1 MATTL
6 WDPDRILQITKG
18 PSKQGMFCLGR
29 ARSRYDSRCRW
40 DIPYSDYQII
50 QETLSQLARKL
61 PHEISDYE
69 LKEIAERGLCDYHC
83 GQVHEVVSGW
93 HDTLASLQNLYW
105 PYKERGE
112 TRNTLLEAP
121 QAAVKRSRD
130 LLPPEEDS
138 WAEDLSEYF
147 GGHMH
152 EHSDLVEARKQRDLQ
167 TTREKDLEICLA
179 LLKER
184 LALCEENDRLREQNC
199 AHLQELLGEVK
210 AELSDVQG
218 NNSILTCTISDL
230 QGACNLKTRQL
241 TEITAELSNVRG
253 NNSSLKDAYEEM
265 RKEADDKHKRLN
277 NITAELS
284 NVRGNNNSLKDA
296 NEEMRKE
303 VDGKQ
308 KQLNEVTVELS
319 NVRRANERFRI
330 FNEDMRKEINGKQE
344 QIETITSQL
353 ASVSADLDS
362 TTKELSVACETK
374 EKVQNDL
381 HAALE
386 EISNLQ
392 AQLTEIQVQQS
403 TTFWCKIKRWIQEKA
418 SCLSRDRRRR
428 GIRDEDEEVALAPVK
443 PSNLA

>member
-18 PSKQGMFCLGR
+18 PHDQGMFCLGR

-50 QETLSQLARKL
+50 QETLRQLARKL
-61 PHEISDYE
+61 PHEISDDE

-83 GQVHEVVSGW
+83 GQVNEVVSGW

-112 TRNTLLEAP
+112 TRNTVFEAP
-121 QAAVKRSRD
+121 QAAVKRSRG

-138 WAEDLSEYF
+138 SAEDLSEFF
-147 GGHMH
+147 GGHMQ
-152 EHSDLVEARKQRDLQ
+152 EHSELVEARKQRDLQ

-199 AHLQELLGEVK
+199 AHLQELLGEVR

-218 NNSILTCTISDL
+218 NNSILRCTISDL
-230 QGACNLKTRQL
+230 QGACDLKTRQL

-265 RKEADDKHKRLN
+265 RKEADDK
-277 NITAELS
+277 
-284 NVRGNNNSLKDA
+284 
-296 NEEMRKE
+296 
-303 VDGKQ
+303 Q
-308 KQLNEVTVELS
+308 KQLNDITAEQS
-319 NVRRANERFRI
+319 NVRRANERIRNI
-330 FNEDMRKEINGKQE
+330 NEEMRKEINGKQE

-362 TTKELSVACETK
+362 TTKELSVACEMK
-374 EKVQNDL
+374 GQVQNDL

-403 TTFWCKIKRWIQEKA
+403 ATIWCKIKRWIREKA
-418 SCLSRDRRRR
+418 SCFPFDRRRR
-428 GIRDEDEEVALAPVK
+428 GIRDNEEEVALAPVK
-443 PSNLA
+443 PSNLG

>member
-1 MATTL
+1 MATIL
-6 WDPDRILQITKG
+6 WDPDRILQITRG
-18 PSKQGMFCLGR
+18 SSEQGMFCLGR
-29 ARSRYDSRCRW
+29 ARSSYASRCRW
-40 DIPYSDYQII
+40 DIPYSGYQTIR
-50 QETLSQLARKL
+50 ESLNQLARKL
-61 PHEISDYE
+61 PHEISDDE

-105 PYKERGE
+105 PYKGRKG
-112 TRNTLLEAP
+112 TRHPLYQVLQDEIRKSSGYP
-121 QAAVKRSRD
+121 S
-130 LLPPEEDS
+130 PGEDS
-138 WAEDLSEYF
+138 KYLELIQA
-147 GGHMH
+147 GN
-152 EHSDLVEARKQRDLQ
+152 LVEAGKLIDFRDLQ
-167 TTREKDLEICLA
+167 TRLENSLDNCWA
-179 LLKER
+179 QR
-184 LALCEENDRLREQNC
+184 EENVRLRVEAMSREQGC

-230 QGACNLKTRQL
+230 QGVCDRKMRQL
-241 TEITAELSNVRG
+241 TDITAELSKAQG
-253 NNSSLKDAYEEM
+253 NNS
-265 RKEADDKHKRLN
+265 
-277 NITAELS
+277 
-284 NVRGNNNSLKDA
+284 SLKDA

-303 VDGKQ
+303 VEDKQ
-308 KQLNEVTVELS
+308 KQLNDITAELS
-319 NVRRANERFRI
+319 NVRRANERIRNI
-330 FNEDMRKEINGKQE
+330 NEEMHKEMDVKQE

-353 ASVSADLDS
+353 ASMSTDLDS
-362 TTKELSVACETK
+362 TTKELSVACETRGQ
-374 EKVQNDL
+374 VQNDL

-403 TTFWCKIKRWIQEKA
+403 TTVWCKIKRWIQEKA

>member
-18 PSKQGMFCLGR
+18 PHDQGMFCLGR

-50 QETLSQLARKL
+50 RKLLSQLARKL
-61 PHEISDYE
+61 PHEISDDE

-93 HDTLASLQNLYW
+93 HDTLASLQKLYS
-105 PYKERGE
+105 PYKDPGE
-112 TRNTLLEAP
+112 TRDTVFDAL
-121 QAAVKRSRD
+121 QATVKRSRD

-138 WAEDLSEYF
+138 SAEDLSEYF
-147 GGHMH
+147 GGHMR
-152 EHSDLVEARKQRDLQ
+152 EHSELVEAKKQRDLQ

-210 AELSDVQG
+210 AELADVQG

-230 QGACNLKTRQL
+230 QGACDLKMRQI

-253 NNSSLKDAYEEM
+253 NNSSL
-265 RKEADDKHKRLN
+265 
-277 NITAELS
+277 I
-284 NVRGNNNSLKDA
+284 DA

-303 VDGKQ
+303 VDGKK

-353 ASVSADLDS
+353 ASMSTDLDS

-392 AQLTEIQVQQS
+392 AQLTEIQIQQS
-403 TTFWCKIKRWIQEKA
+403 TTIWCKIKRWIREKA
-418 SCLSRDRRRR
+418 SWLSRDRRRR
-428 GIRDEDEEVALAPVK
+428 RIRDEDEEVALAPVK

>member
-6 WDPDRILQITKG
+6 WDPDRILQVTKG

-61 PHEISDYE
+61 PHEISDDE

-93 HDTLASLQNLYW
+93 HDTLVSLQNLYS
-105 PYKERGE
+105 PYKDPGE
-112 TRNTLLEAP
+112 TRNTVFEAP

-138 WAEDLSEYF
+138 SAEDVSVYF

-152 EHSDLVEARKQRDLQ
+152 EPSELVEAKKQRDLQ

-284 NVRGNNNSLKDA
+284 NVR
-296 NEEMRKE
+296 
-303 VDGKQ
+303 
-308 KQLNEVTVELS
+308 
-319 NVRRANERFRI
+319 RASERFRNI
-330 FNEDMRKEINGKQE
+330 NEEMRKEINGKQE
-344 QIETITSQL
+344 QIETITSQF
-353 ASVSADLDS
+353 ASVSADLDI
-362 TTKELSVACETK
+362 TTKELSVACEMK
-374 EKVQNDL
+374 GRVQNDL

-403 TTFWCKIKRWIQEKA
+403 TTIWCKIKRWTREKA
-418 SCLSRDRRRR
+418 SCLSRHRWRR
-428 GIRDEDEEVALAPVK
+428 GIRDNEEEVALAPVK
-443 PSNLA
+443 PSNLG

>member
-18 PSKQGMFCLGR
+18 PYDQGMFCLGR

-50 QETLSQLARKL
+50 RKSLSQLARKL
-61 PHEISDYE
+61 PHEISDDE

-83 GQVHEVVSGW
+83 GQVHEVVSEW
-93 HDTLASLQNLYW
+93 HDTLASLQHLYW
-105 PYKERGE
+105 PYKKQTE
-112 TRNTLLEAP
+112 TRHPLYQVLQDEIKNS
-121 QAAVKRSRD
+121 SRY
-130 LLPPEEDS
+130 PSPGEDS
-138 WAEDLSEYF
+138 KYLELIEA
-147 GGHMH
+147 GN
-152 EHSDLVEARKQRDLQ
+152 LVEAGKLYDFRALQ
-167 TTREKDLEICLA
+167 TRLENTLDNCWA
-179 LLKER
+179 QR
-184 LALCEENDRLREQNC
+184 EENVRLRVEAMSREQDC

-218 NNSILTCTISDL
+218 NNSTLTCTISDL
-230 QGACNLKTRQL
+230 QGACDLKMKQL
-241 TEITAELSNVRG
+241 TEITAELS
-253 NNSSLKDAYEEM
+253 
-265 RKEADDKHKRLN
+265 
-277 NITAELS
+277 I
-284 NVRGNNNSLKDA
+284 VRGNNNSLKDA

-303 VDGKQ
+303 VYDKQ

-319 NVRRANERFRI
+319 NVRHAIERFRI
-330 FNEDMRKEINGKQE
+330 FNEDMRKEINGKRE

-353 ASVSADLDS
+353 SSVSADLDS
-362 TTKELSVACETK
+362 TTKELSVACEMK
-374 EKVQNDL
+374 GQVQNDL

-403 TTFWCKIKRWIQEKA
+403 TTIWCKIKRWIQEKA

-428 GIRDEDEEVALAPVK
+428 GIRVDEEEVALAPVK